1 MTVIIDKTDLKKK
14 YKKVGYYPGCAL
26 EGSAIPYDKS
36 TRAIGKALG
45 LELVDVTDWNCC
57 GAMEVKNIDPQ
68 VETYLSSR
76 VLSNAQHK
84 DNMDVVMAPC
94 NGCYKNLKQAEHELG
109 KNEKSR
115 EVVDKISKKAGHE
128 TYKSGDVETIHALDW
143 IKMGYGEDELRKK
156 IKGGLKGLKIA
167 NYYGCMYTRPRDIFP
182 EKAPGAGGDDLIKPH
197 YMDDLLA
204 VAGAE
209 NVEFPLKTACCGGA
223 HTLSDRDMSTKLVL
237 NILEAA
243 EAAGA
248 EVIATECPTCHS
260 GLEMH
265 QIRALKRL
273 SKKTNVKVIYFTQ
286 LLGMAMGLSPRKVG
300 LSGNISDSRGL
311 MKEKGII

>member
-14 YKKVGYYPGCAL
+14 YKKVAYYPGCAL

-45 LELVDVTDWNCC
+45 LELVDVKDWNCC
-57 GAMEVKNIDPQ
+57 GAMEVKNMDPE

-76 VLSNAQHK
+76 VLSNAKHK
-84 DNMDVVMAPC
+84 NKLDVVMAPC
-94 NGCYKNLKQAEHELG
+94 NGCYKNLKQAEYELG
-109 KNEKSR
+109 HREKSR
-115 EVVDKISKKAGHE
+115 AVVDKISNKVGEEAYHAGE
-128 TYKSGDVETIHALDW
+128 VETIHALDW
-143 IKMGYGEDELRKK
+143 IKHGYGEEELRKK

-167 NYYGCMYTRPRDIFP
+167 NYYGCMYTRPRHIFP
-182 EKAPGAGGDDLIKPH
+182 EKAEGAGGDSLTKPH

-209 NVEFPLKTACCGGA
+209 NVDFALKTACCGGA

-300 LSGNISDSRGL
+300 LNGNISDSIGL
-311 MKEKGII
+311 LKSKGIV

>member
-1 MTVIIDKTDLKKK
+1 MTTIIEKKDFKKK
-14 YKKVGYYPGCAL
+14 YKKVAYYPGCAL
-26 EGSAIPYDKS
+26 EGSALPYDKS
-36 TRAIGKALG
+36 TRAIGKHLG
-45 LELVDVTDWNCC
+45 LELVDVKDWNCC
-57 GAMEVKNIDPQ
+57 GAMEVKNLDPE

-76 VLSNAQHK
+76 VLSNAQHLNK
-84 DNMDVVMAPC
+84 MDVVMAPC
-94 NGCYKNLKQAEHELG
+94 NGCYKNLKQAEFELG
-109 KNEKSR
+109 HREKSQ
-115 EVVDKISKKAGHE
+115 EVVDKISAKAGHE
-128 TYKSGDVETIHALDW
+128 SYKAGDVETIHALDW

-167 NYYGCMYTRPRDIFP
+167 NYYGCMYTRPRNIFP
-182 EKAPGAGGDDLIKPH
+182 EKAPGAGGDDLHKPH
-197 YMDDLLA
+197 YMDDLLEI
-204 VAGAE
+204 AGAE
-209 NVEFPLKTACCGGA
+209 NVEFSLKTACCGGA

-248 EVIATECPTCHS
+248 DVIATECPTCHA

-273 SKKTNVKVIYFTQ
+273 SINTNVKIIYFTQ

-300 LSGNISDSRGL
+300 LNGNISNSIKL
-311 MKEKGII
+311 MKEKGIV

>member
-14 YKKVGYYPGCAL
+14 YKKVAYYPGCAL
-26 EGSAIPYDKS
+26 EGSAMPYDKS
-36 TRAIGKALG
+36 TRAVGKALG
-45 LELVDVTDWNCC
+45 LELVDVKDWNCC
-57 GAMEVKNIDPQ
+57 GAMEVKNVDPEVQ
-68 VETYLSSR
+68 TYLSSR
-76 VLSNAQHK
+76 VLSNTQHK
-84 DNMDVVMAPC
+84 NKMDVVMAPC
-94 NGCYKNLKQAEHELG
+94 NGCYKNLKEAEYDLAN
-109 KNEKSR
+109 KDKSKAVTAR
-115 EVVDKISKKAGHE
+115 ISEKAGHE
-128 TYKSGDVETIHALDW
+128 TYEAGGVETIHALDW
-143 IKMGYGEDELRKK
+143 IKMGYGEEELKKK

-167 NYYGCMYTRPRDIFP
+167 NYYGCMYTRPRHIFP
-182 EKAPGAGGDDLIKPH
+182 EKGEGAGGDSLTKPH

-223 HTLSDRDMSTKLVL
+223 HTLSDSDMSTKLVL

-273 SKKTNVKVIYFTQ
+273 SKETNVKVVYFTQ

-300 LSGNISDSRGL
+300 LNGNISDSRAL
-311 MKEKGII
+311 MKEKGIA